1 MKQSQSQQGIG
12 AVVVIVLLAVLGVT
26 GYLGWQVWQ
35 KNNQETKP
43 AAQATTKTTEPE
55 VIAYKRTTTVP
66 ADWNTYT
73 NEKYG
78 LSLAYPPTW
87 RIDARVSRPGDSG
100 VFGEATELL
109 NISYI
114 SPDVATFVSTMQAY
128 DQPITKSLQL
138 LRSGAATAASKPAL
152 QQITYDGLLGVRQT
166 MAVPVEEQKNG
177 VSDTSYSIGNDTYT
191 FSLPGAYKYD
201 QESSGKV
208 YLSAHDSLVMFESI
222 KIK

>member
-12 AVVVIVLLAVLGVT
+12 AIIVIVLLAVLGVT

-35 KNNQETKP
+35 KNNEETKR
-43 AAQATTKTTEPE
+43 AASATKKTNKPE

-66 ADWNTYT
+66 SDWKTYT

-87 RIDARVSRPGDSG
+87 KIDARESRPGDSG

-114 SPDVATFVSTMQAY
+114 SPDVATFVSAMQAY
-128 DQPITKSLQL
+128 DQPITESLQL
-138 LRSGAATAASKPAL
+138 LRSGAATAASKPL
-152 QQITYDGLLGVRQT
+152 VQQITYDGLLGARQT
-166 MAVPVEEQKNG
+166 MTVPVEEQKNG
-177 VSDTSYSIGNDTYT
+177 VSDTSYIIGNDTYT
-191 FSLPGAYKYD
+191 FSLPGAFKYD
-201 QESSGKV
+201 QQAAGKT
-208 YLSAHDSLVMFESI
+208 YLSAHDSLVMFESV